1 MIETSCYQ
9 LMPVANITQAEQILS
24 DFRELM
30 VLGQAIEIDASL
42 VERIDT
48 SVLQL
53 LVSLKKSLSENQLQ
67 LTWTAT
73 SDDFNRAVIAS
84 GVNQYLEINS

>member
-1 MIETSCYQ
+1 MTETSCYQ
-9 LMPVANITQAEQILS
+9 LMPVANITQAEQILN

-30 VLGQAIEIDASL
+30 ILGQAIEIDASL

-67 LTWTAT
+67 LTWKAT
-73 SDDFNRAVIAS
+73 SNDFNHAATAS

>member
-1 MIETSCYQ
+1 MTETACYQ
-9 LMPVANITQAEQILS
+9 LMPVANITQAEQILN
-24 DFRELM
+24 DFRELII
-30 VLGQAIEIDASL
+30 LGQSIEIDASL

-53 LVSLKKSLSENQLQ
+53 LVSLKKSLSDNQLQ
-67 LTWTAT
+67 LSWKAC
-73 SDDFNRAVIAS
+73 SDDFNHAVITS